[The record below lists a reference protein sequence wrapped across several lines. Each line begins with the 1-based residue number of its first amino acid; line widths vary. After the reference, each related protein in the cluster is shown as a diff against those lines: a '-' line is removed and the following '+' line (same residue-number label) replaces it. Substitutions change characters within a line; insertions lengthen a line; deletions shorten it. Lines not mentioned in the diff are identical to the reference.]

1 MIFRRQS
8 KVNDTCDEI
17 GFMVSLTT
25 ADVKKWLTEYVSV
38 LSRCGIEDFAETE
51 QNIRHWL
58 EHEIFVNFP
67 LKHSGQL
74 SKWVVA
80 TGLRK
85 KYLSE
90 SATTQGR
97 LIFAESIVKK
107 AMSKA
112 SE

>member
-1 MIFRRQS
+1 MIFRQS
-8 KVNDTCDEI
+8 KINLSADEI
-17 GFMVSLTT
+17 SFQLSYSVV
-25 ADVKKWLTEYVSV
+25 DVKRWMVQYLCI
-38 LSRCGIEDFAETE
+38 LNRCGIEDFAETE

-107 AMSKA
+107 A